1 MHKATIS
8 IALLGI
14 SLILLII
21 YGADVLSASIA
32 SPEGVRG
39 KGFLPFEE
47 QVRGIFFG
55 GGAVIMSIIAF
66 IVSRKVPAKTIPI
79 LLFINGGLI
88 IMGIIVTVFQANL
101 SLEDIG
107 GMGRTIGFTIILG
120 LLLIGLG
127 IWKIISDR
135 KVISKQQPS

>member
-14 SLILLII
+14 SLTFLII

-32 SPEGVRG
+32 SPDGVRG

-47 QVRGIFFG
+47 QFRGIFFG

-66 IVSRKVPAKTIPI
+66 IVSRKVPEKLYPYCF
-79 LLFINGGLI
+79 LL
-88 IMGIIVTVFQANL
+88 MV
-101 SLEDIG
+101 D
-107 GMGRTIGFTIILG
+107 
-120 LLLIGLG
+120 
-127 IWKIISDR
+127 
-135 KVISKQQPS
+135 

>member
-8 IALLGI
+8 IALLGV

-32 SPEGVRG
+32 SPEGVSG

-55 GGAVIMSIIAF
+55 GGAVIISIIAF
-66 IVSRKVPAKTIPI
+66 IVGRKVSAKTIPI

-88 IMGIIVTVFQANL
+88 IVGIIVTIFLANL
-101 SLEDIG
+101 SSEEIG
-107 GMGRTIGFTIILG
+107 GMGRTIGFTVLLG

-127 IWKIISDR
+127 IWKITSDR
-135 KVISKQQPS
+135 KFLSKQQPS